1 MLNKILLIM
10 TKFSKI
16 NMFIL
21 VIVGL
26 KKKKLLPLLLYN
38 KSNIL

>member
-10 TKFSKI
+10 TEFSKI

-21 VIVGL
+21 VIVVFF
-26 KKKKLLPLLLYN
+26 KKKIITP
-38 KSNIL
+38 III

>member
-10 TKFSKI
+10 TEFSKI

-21 VIVGL
+21 VIVVFL
-26 KKKKLLPLLLYN
+26 KKKIITP
-38 KSNIL
+38 III